1 MVVEILEEKLDREY
15 CDNAAQLM
23 LKAVGDDLIGLLSDD
38 ECCENDAAKT
48 NDGARSAGAVD
59 GHGSTKHES
68 SVIELPKTWEVMS
81 KNEVGTAHVTWLVRV
96 TVMTEIE

>member
-81 KNEVGTAHVTWLVRV
+81 KNEVGTAHVT
-96 TVMTEIE
+96 